1 MRCHEILN
9 REIVS
14 CEESDTVQIVAL
26 KMRDANVGFLPVCD
40 REGVTL
46 GVVTDRDLALR
57 ACAVGLDPRRTPVT
71 EVMTHQVLWCRPDD
85 DLRHVEGLMANNRK
99 SRILVQDAA
108 GHPVGVISL
117 SDIARYD
124 RIFASET
131 MRRVS
136 GREILIS

>member
-1 MRCHEILN
+1 MRCQQILS
-9 REIVS
+9 REIVF
-14 CEESDTVQIVAL
+14 CKVNDTIQIVAL

-40 REGVTL
+40 AEGVTV

-57 ACAVGLDPRRTPVT
+57 ACAVGIDARRTPVT
-71 EVMTHQVLWCRPDD
+71 EVMTHQVLSCRIDD

-99 SRILVQDAA
+99 SRILVQDTA
-108 GHPVGVISL
+108 GHPIGVISL
-117 SDIARYD
+117 ADIARHD

-131 MRRVS
+131 MRRVM

>member
-1 MRCHEILN
+1 MRCQEILS
-9 REIVS
+9 REIVT
-14 CEESDTVQIVAL
+14 CNGSDTVQIAAL

-40 REGVTL
+40 RDGLTL

-57 ACAVGLDPRRTPVT
+57 VCAVGLDPRRTPVA
-71 EVMTHQVLWCRPDD
+71 EVMTHQVLSCRLED

-108 GHPVGVISL
+108 GHPIGVISL
-117 SDIARYD
+117 ADIARHD

>member
-1 MRCHEILN
+1 MRCQEILS

-14 CEESDTVQIVAL
+14 CMESDTIQMVAL

-40 REGVTL
+40 HEGMTV

-57 ACAVGLDPRRTPVT
+57 ACAVGLDPKRTPVT
-71 EVMTHQVLWCRPDD
+71 EVMTHQVLSCRLDD

-108 GHPVGVISL
+108 GHPIGVISL
-117 SDIARYD
+117 PDIARYD

-131 MRRVS
+131 MRRVT

>member
-1 MRCHEILN
+1 MRCQDILN
-9 REIVS
+9 RDIVS
-14 CEESDTVQIVAL
+14 CRESDSVQSVAL

-40 REGVTL
+40 HEGVAL

-57 ACAVGLDPRRTPVT
+57 ACAVGLDPKRTPVT
-71 EVMTHQVLWCRPDD
+71 EVMTHQVLSCRPDD

-117 SDIARYD
+117 PDIARYD

-131 MRRVS
+131 MRRVT

>member
-1 MRCHEILN
+1 MRCQEILS

-14 CEESDTVQIVAL
+14 CRESDTIQVVAL

-40 REGVTL
+40 REGVTV

-57 ACAVGLDPRRTPVT
+57 GCAVGLDPKRVPVT
-71 EVMTHQVLWCRPDD
+71 EVMTHQVLSCRLDD

-108 GHPVGVISL
+108 GHPIGVISL
-117 SDIARYD
+117 VDLARHD
-124 RIFASET
+124 RVFASET

>member
-1 MRCHEILN
+1 MRCQEIVS
-9 REIVS
+9 REIVT
-14 CEESDTVQIVAL
+14 CKETDTIQVAAL

-40 REGVTL
+40 GEGVTL

-57 ACAVGLDPRRTPVT
+57 ACAVGLDPKHVPVT
-71 EVMTHQVLWCRPDD
+71 EVMTHQVLSCRLDD

-108 GHPVGVISL
+108 GRPLGVISL
-117 SDIARYD
+117 ADIARFD

-136 GREILIS
+136 GREILVS